1 MKFTEAKLEEA
12 FIELLGNEGYPH
24 FLGNTISRMPEEVLI
39 EEDIIEFLLTQ
50 YKKEGLTLTEAKS
63 IVLQLKTLPASDLY
77 ETNKKI
83 IQWLSDGFILKRED
97 RTQKDIW
104 VSLIDYAGL
113 DRQIQGKNLDT
124 LSVAEPQEKYGDNNI
139 YKFVNQLEI
148 VGTEKRIPD
157 GIIYINGIPVV
168 VFEFKTAI
176 QENCTI
182 HNAYVQLTTRYK
194 RDIPELFKYNLSLI
208 HI

>member
-1 MKFTEAKLEEA
+1 MRFTEAKLEEA

-97 RTQKDIW
+97 RNQKDIW

-124 LSVAEPQEKYGDNNI
+124 LSVAEPQEKYGDKNN
-139 YKFVNQLEI
+139 YKFENQQQI
-148 VGTEKRIPD
+148 VGKEKQNHED
-157 GIIYINGIPVV
+157 N
-168 VFEFKTAI
+168 
-176 QENCTI
+176 
-182 HNAYVQLTTRYK
+182 
-194 RDIPELFKYNLSLI
+194 
-208 HI
+208 

>member
-1 MKFTEAKLEEA
+1 MRFTEAKLEEA

-97 RTQKDIW
+97 RNQKDIW

-113 DRQIQGKNLDT
+113 DSQIQGKNLDT
-124 LSVAEPQEKYGDNNI
+124 ISLAESQEKYGDNNI

-157 GIIYINGIPVV
+157 GIIYIRS
-168 VFEFKTAI
+168 E
-176 QENCTI
+176 E
-182 HNAYVQLTTRYK
+182 R
-194 RDIPELFKYNLSLI
+194 R
-208 HI
+208 

>member
-97 RTQKDIW
+97 RNQKDIW

-124 LSVAEPQEKYGDNNI
+124 LSVG
-139 YKFVNQLEI
+139 
-148 VGTEKRIPD
+148 
-157 GIIYINGIPVV
+157 
-168 VFEFKTAI
+168 
-176 QENCTI
+176 
-182 HNAYVQLTTRYK
+182 
-194 RDIPELFKYNLSLI
+194 
-208 HI
+208 